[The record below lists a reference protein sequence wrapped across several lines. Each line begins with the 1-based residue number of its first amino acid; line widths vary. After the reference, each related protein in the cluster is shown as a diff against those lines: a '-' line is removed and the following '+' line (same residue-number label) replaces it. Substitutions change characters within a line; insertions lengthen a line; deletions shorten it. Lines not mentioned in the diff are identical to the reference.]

1 MINDE
6 GDEVF
11 KSLKKKKKKSE
22 CFGIRE
28 KQWDCLQLCSFIVL

>member
-11 KSLKKKKKKSE
+11 KSLKKKKKSE